1 VADIAT
7 VGFAAPRS
15 PLQRWLSQVGFLT
28 LSPGLQFFQYLYQ
41 LVRYILLGLWLHS
54 VSSMVFQNAL
64 GILRH
69 CIFDSHHIALAW
81 SWMSWLIH
89 FKKFHGNNGTNQFGG
104 GGVGIFEPWR
114 GGSDQ
119 AAAYLRQMDEDS
131 SLHVS
136 LLQSCTPEDK
146 VQAKI
151 TCSKYLDSLGHLDPA
166 GFFLNDCVYDVC
178 HGAGEV
184 AAELAAEL
192 LTSASV

>member
-1 VADIAT
+1 
-7 VGFAAPRS
+7 
-15 PLQRWLSQVGFLT
+15 
-28 LSPGLQFFQYLYQ
+28 
-41 LVRYILLGLWLHS
+41 
-54 VSSMVFQNAL
+54 
-64 GILRH
+64 
-69 CIFDSHHIALAW
+69 
-81 SWMSWLIH
+81 
-89 FKKFHGNNGTNQFGG
+89 
-104 GGVGIFEPWR
+104 VGIFEPWL

-166 GFFLNDCVYDVC
+166 GFFLNDCIYDIC